1 MLKTLT
7 IKNVALIKDL
17 AIDFSEGFNV
27 LIGETGAGKSII
39 FDSLDFVLGGKVDKG
54 LIRSGEKE
62 MRVDAI
68 FSNSNSAVSE
78 CLDELGFDEHDEI
91 LISRQLSV
99 EGKSSLRVNG
109 LPMTVALVK
118 KLGSL
123 LVDSYSQHESVALL
137 QSKNHLQMLDKF
149 GGEEIVLLKE
159 SVASKFATLSEL
171 KKKLASLGGDS
182 FERERTKSL
191 LEYQIEE
198 LEQAELKNGEDEE
211 IKERLNFI
219 SNSEKIYEAIS
230 STLTL
235 LEESSSSA
243 LSSLQESEGV
253 LASVSNFQ
261 EIEECKSRL
270 TSARYEIDDIAQ
282 TLKSIQNSLSFDE
295 REFDRLDRRYDL
307 IKLLTKKYGGN
318 VQNCLKFLED
328 AKTRYDKLCDAEN
341 LTQEYEKQLKL
352 AQEDLSKAA
361 QALSAKR
368 HEVAVKIEE
377 KIVEQLKQLGM
388 KSTMFKVNFEQ
399 KEISSNGCDEVEFA
413 FSANKGQEIKA
424 LSKTA
429 SGGEMSRFM
438 LALKNI
444 FAEIGSARTLIFDEI
459 DSGIGGETGNI
470 VGSKIH
476 ALTSF
481 AQVICITHLPQV
493 ASYGDAFL
501 YVSKKEDNMS
511 TFTQVRELKE
521 DEVVFQLARMSSG
534 DEVTNAALSHAQEM
548 RQRASKPQ

>member
-7 IKNVALIKDL
+7 IKNVALIKGL

-149 GGEEIVLLKE
+149 GGEEIALLKE
-159 SVASKFATLSEL
+159 SVASKFASLSEL

-270 TSARYEIDDIAQ
+270 TSARYEIDDITE

-295 REFDRLDRRYDL
+295 REFDKLDRRYDL
-307 IKLLTKKYGGN
+307 IKLLTKKYGGT
-318 VQNCLKFLED
+318 VENCLKFLED
-328 AKTRYDKLCDAEN
+328 AKARYDKLCDAEN
-341 LTQEYEKQLKL
+341 LTQEYEKQIKL

-399 KEISSNGCDEVEFA
+399 KETSSNGCDEVEFA